1 MRYFFVTLIL
11 ICFSSCLVVKIHVN
25 PEANSDHTSDAVST
39 QRQMIGSGKKIDL
52 GKQGEREILFIGKYN
67 KPKNVFHQTD
77 SIFPASATWISHDN
91 SNIKLIIAKNQEIKP
106 LIVVDGKIS
115 SNSEA
120 LKEINPNEI
129 ESVNILRGEVAI
141 KKYGKEAQRGVIE
154 IITKKN

>member
-1 MRYFFVTLIL
+1 M
-11 ICFSSCLVVKIHVN
+11 VVKIYEN
-25 PEANSDHTSDAVST
+25 PEANSDHTSDAVSIH
-39 QRQMIGSGKKIDL
+39 RQMIGSGKKIDL
-52 GKQGEREILFIGKYN
+52 GKQGEREILFMGKDN
-67 KPKNVFHQTD
+67 KLKIFFHQTD

-91 SNIKLIIAKNQEIKP
+91 SNIKFIIAKNEETKP

-129 ESVNILRGEVAI
+129 ESVNILRGEAAI
-141 KKYGKEAQRGVIE
+141 KKYGKEAQKGVIE

>member
-1 MRYFFVTLIL
+1 
-11 ICFSSCLVVKIHVN
+11 
-25 PEANSDHTSDAVST
+25 
-39 QRQMIGSGKKIDL
+39 MIGSGKKIDL

-77 SIFPASATWISHDN
+77 SIFPASETWISHDN
-91 SNIKLIIAKNQEIKP
+91 SNIKFIIAKNEETKP

-129 ESVNILRGEVAI
+129 EIENILRGEAAI

>member
-1 MRYFFVTLIL
+1 MRYFFITLVL
-11 ICFSSCLVVKIHVN
+11 ICFSSLVVKIYEN
-25 PEANSDHTSDAVST
+25 PEANSDHTSDAVSS

-77 SIFPASATWISHDN
+77 SIFPASATWMSNDN
-91 SNIKLIIAKNQEIKP
+91 SNIKFIIAKNEETKP

-129 ESVNILRGEVAI
+129 ESVNILRGEAAI

>member
-1 MRYFFVTLIL
+1 MRYFFITLVL
-11 ICFSSCLVVKIHVN
+11 ICFSSCLVVKIYEN

-52 GKQGEREILFIGKYN
+52 GKQGEREILFMGKDN
-67 KPKNVFHQTD
+67 KLKIFFHQTD
-77 SIFPASATWISHDN
+77 SIFPASATWISHNN
-91 SNIKLIIAKNQEIKP
+91 SNIKFIIAKNEETKP

-129 ESVNILRGEVAI
+129 ESVNILRGEAAI

>member
-1 MRYFFVTLIL
+1 MRYFFITLVL
-11 ICFSSCLVVKIHVN
+11 ICFSSCLVVKIYEN

-91 SNIKLIIAKNQEIKP
+91 SNIKFIIAKNEETKP
-106 LIVVDGKIS
+106 LIVVYSKIS

>member
-1 MRYFFVTLIL
+1 MRYFFITLVL
-11 ICFSSCLVVKIHVN
+11 ISFSSCLVVKIYEN
-25 PEANSDHTSDAVST
+25 PEANSDHTSDAFSS
-39 QRQMIGSGKKIDL
+39 QRHMIGSGKKIDL

-77 SIFPASATWISHDN
+77 SIFPASATWISHNN
-91 SNIKLIIAKNQEIKP
+91 SNIKFIIAKNEETKP

>member
-11 ICFSSCLVVKIHVN
+11 ICFSSCLVVKIHEN
-25 PEANSDHTSDAVST
+25 PEANSYHTSDAVSIH
-39 QRQMIGSGKKIDL
+39 RQMIGSGKKIDL

-77 SIFPASATWISHDN
+77 SIFPASATWISHNN
-91 SNIKLIIAKNQEIKP
+91 SNIKFIIAKNEETKP

-120 LKEINPNEI
+120 LKEINLNEI
-129 ESVNILRGEVAI
+129 ESVNILRVEAAI

>member
-1 MRYFFVTLIL
+1 MRYFFITLVL
-11 ICFSSCLVVKIHVN
+11 ICFSSCLVVKIYEN

-52 GKQGEREILFIGKYN
+52 GKQGEREILFMGKDYT
-67 KPKNVFHQTD
+67 PKNVFHQTD
-77 SIFPASATWISHDN
+77 SIFSGSATWISHNDP
-91 SNIKLIIAKNQEIKP
+91 NIKFIIAKNEETKP

-129 ESVNILRGEVAI
+129 ESVNILRDEVAI

>member
-1 MRYFFVTLIL
+1 MRYFFITLVL
-11 ICFSSCLVVKIHVN
+11 ICFSSCLVVKIYEN

-52 GKQGEREILFIGKYN
+52 GNQGEREILFMGKDN
-67 KPKNVFHQTD
+67 KLKIFFHQTD

-91 SNIKLIIAKNQEIKP
+91 SNIKFIIAKNEETKP

>member
-1 MRYFFVTLIL
+1 MRYFFITLVL
-11 ICFSSCLVVKIHVN
+11 ICFSSCLVVKIYEN
-25 PEANSDHTSDAVST
+25 PKANSDHTSDAVSS

-77 SIFPASATWISHDN
+77 SIFPASETWISHDN
-91 SNIKLIIAKNQEIKP
+91 SNIKFIIAKNEETKP

-129 ESVNILRGEVAI
+129 ESVNILRGEAAI
-141 KKYGKEAQRGVIE
+141 KKYGKEAQRGVID
-154 IITKKN
+154 IIPKKN

>member
-1 MRYFFVTLIL
+1 MRYFFITLVL
-11 ICFSSCLVVKIHVN
+11 ICFSSCLVVKIYEN
-25 PEANSDHTSDAVST
+25 PEANSDRTSDAVST

-77 SIFPASATWISHDN
+77 SIFPASATWISHNN
-91 SNIKLIIAKNQEIKP
+91 SNIKFIIAKNEETKP

>member
-1 MRYFFVTLIL
+1 MRYFFITLVL
-11 ICFSSCLVVKIHVN
+11 ICFSSCLVVKIYEN

-77 SIFPASATWISHDN
+77 SIFPASATWISHNN
-91 SNIKLIIAKNQEIKP
+91 SNIKFIIAKNEETKP

-129 ESVNILRGEVAI
+129 ESVSILRGEVAI

>member
-1 MRYFFVTLIL
+1 MRDFFITLVL
-11 ICFSSCLVVKIHVN
+11 ICFSSCLVVKIYEN
-25 PEANSDHTSDAVST
+25 PEANSDHTSDAVSS

-77 SIFPASATWISHDN
+77 SIFPASETWISHDN
-91 SNIKLIIAKNQEIKP
+91 SNIKFIIAKNEETKP

-129 ESVNILRGEVAI
+129 EAAI

>member
-1 MRYFFVTLIL
+1 MRHFFIILIL
-11 ICFSSCLVVKIHVN
+11 MCFSSCLVVKIYEN
-25 PEANSDHTSDAVST
+25 PQANSDPTSEAVSIH
-39 QRQMIGSGKKIDL
+39 RQMIGSGKKIDL
-52 GKQGEREILFIGKYN
+52 GKQGEREILFVGKDN

-91 SNIKLIIAKNQEIKP
+91 SNIKFIIAKNQETKP

-120 LKEINPNEI
+120 LKEIIPNEI
-129 ESVNILRGEVAI
+129 ESVNILRGEAAI
-141 KKYGKEAQRGVIE
+141 KKYGKEAQKGVIE

>member
-1 MRYFFVTLIL
+1 MRYFFITLVL
-11 ICFSSCLVVKIHVN
+11 ICFSSCLVVKIYEN
-25 PEANSDHTSDAVST
+25 PEVNSDHTSDAVSS

-77 SIFPASATWISHDN
+77 SIFPASETWISHDN
-91 SNIKLIIAKNQEIKP
+91 SNIKFIIAKNEETKP

-120 LKEINPNEI
+120 LKEINLNEI
-129 ESVNILRGEVAI
+129 ESVNILRGVKWE
-141 KKYGKEAQRGVIE
+141 
-154 IITKKN
+154 

>member
-1 MRYFFVTLIL
+1 MRYFFITLVL
-11 ICFSSCLVVKIHVN
+11 ICFSSCLVVKIYEN

-77 SIFPASATWISHDN
+77 SIFHASATWISHNN
-91 SNIKLIIAKNQEIKP
+91 SNIKFIIAKNEETKP

>member
-1 MRYFFVTLIL
+1 MRYFFITLVL
-11 ICFSSCLVVKIHVN
+11 ICFSSCLVVKIYEN
-25 PEANSDHTSDAVST
+25 PEANSDHTSDAVSS

-77 SIFPASATWISHDN
+77 SIFPASETWISHDN
-91 SNIKLIIAKNQEIKP
+91 SNIKSIIAKNQETKP

-129 ESVNILRGEVAI
+129 ESVNILRGEAAI

>member
-1 MRYFFVTLIL
+1 MRYFFITLVL
-11 ICFSSCLVVKIHVN
+11 ICFSSCLVVKIYEN
-25 PEANSDHTSDAVST
+25 PEANSDHTSDAVSS

-52 GKQGEREILFIGKYN
+52 GKQGEREILFMGKDN
-67 KPKNVFHQTD
+67 KLKIFFHQTD
-77 SIFPASATWISHDN
+77 SIFPASETWISHDN
-91 SNIKLIIAKNQEIKP
+91 SNIKFIIAKNEETKP

>member
-1 MRYFFVTLIL
+1 MRYFFITLVL
-11 ICFSSCLVVKIHVN
+11 ICFSSCLVVKIYEN
-25 PEANSDHTSDAVST
+25 PEANSDHTSDAFST

-77 SIFPASATWISHDN
+77 SIFPASATWISHNN
-91 SNIKLIIAKNQEIKP
+91 SNIKFIIAKNEETKP

>member
-1 MRYFFVTLIL
+1 MRYFFITLVL
-11 ICFSSCLVVKIHVN
+11 ICFSSCLVVKIYEN
-25 PEANSDHTSDAVST
+25 PEANSDHTSDAVCT

-77 SIFPASATWISHDN
+77 SIFPASATWISHNN
-91 SNIKLIIAKNQEIKP
+91 SNIKFIIAKNEETKP

>member
-1 MRYFFVTLIL
+1 MRYFFITLVL
-11 ICFSSCLVVKIHVN
+11 ICFSSCLVVKIYEN
-25 PEANSDHTSDAVST
+25 PEANSNHTSDAVST

-77 SIFPASATWISHDN
+77 SIFPASATWISHNN
-91 SNIKLIIAKNQEIKP
+91 SNIKFIIAKNEETKP

-129 ESVNILRGEVAI
+129 ESVNILRDEVAI
-141 KKYGKEAQRGVIE
+141 KKYGKEAQRRVIE

>member
-1 MRYFFVTLIL
+1 MRYFFITLVL
-11 ICFSSCLVVKIHVN
+11 ICFSSCLVVKIYEN

-77 SIFPASATWISHDN
+77 SIFPASATWISHNN
-91 SNIKLIIAKNQEIKP
+91 SNIKFIIAKNEETKP

-115 SNSEA
+115 SNSEV